1 MYTAHFGLNGIP
13 FALTPNSQLLYF
25 SERHRAALDH
35 LNYGIHESSGV
46 AVLTSEAG
54 MGKTTLCHAV
64 IQQLPAN
71 IDAALIQTPPKN
83 ALAFFAALFK
93 KLHLNFSPKDSL
105 YTFIETFQSYLNTA
119 HAVGRRT
126 VLIVD
131 DAHTLSLEVLAELGP
146 LAAVDNAKLKILLI
160 GRSELTPLLKRDTA
174 RPLAQR
180 ITARYHLLPLSL
192 KETNAYIT
200 HRLTVSGARE
210 SLFTPAA
217 IKLIY
222 GYTKGVP
229 RAVNL
234 LCHHALTTAYLYKK
248 NPVDIPL
255 IYKAAQESRLEK
267 RGFSKRHWLIASL
280 SVLGLGVIGLWY
292 GNYLSAP
299 LSSEEITPPVKAAPP
314 PISSKVTPPT
324 ALKTET
330 AATTSKLAQLL
341 KDGQNDLQSAFVTLF
356 RYWQQDYQ
364 RSSGASPCERAASQ
378 GLACLYKTGTWED
391 IRRLNHPVILE
402 VSLDK
407 LKQSHIVVTQLQE
420 QRASLEIAGK
430 TQELSTSEISE
441 YWQGQFLILWKPPEL
456 PVKTLKVGMTGAP
469 ILWLRQ
475 QLDAIEGKKYNP
487 ATAAPRFDNALKNR
501 LIHFQQ
507 QQGLTAD
514 GTAGDS
520 TLLALSAHSPLAPL
534 LTPPK

>member
-13 FALTPNSQLLYF
+13 FALTPNSQLLYL

-46 AVLTSEAG
+46 AILTGDAG

-64 IQQLPAN
+64 IQQLPAH
-71 IDAALIQTPPKN
+71 IDAALIQTPPKS
-83 ALAFFAALFK
+83 ALALFAAIFK
-93 KLHLNFSPKDSL
+93 KLHLHFSPKNSL
-105 YTFIETFQSYLNTA
+105 YTFIETFQSYLQTA
-119 HAVGRRT
+119 QAVGRRT
-126 VLIVD
+126 ILIID
-131 DAHTLSLEVLAELGP
+131 DAHSLSLEVLAELGP
-146 LAAVDNAKLKILLI
+146 LAALDNAKLKILLI
-160 GRSELTPLLKRDTA
+160 GRSELTPLLKREAA

-192 KETNAYIT
+192 KETNAYIM
-200 HRLTVSGARE
+200 HRLNVSGTRE
-210 SLFTPAA
+210 ALFTPSA

-234 LCHHALTTAYLYKK
+234 LCHHALTSAYLYKK

-255 IYKAAQESRLEK
+255 IYKAAQESHLEK
-267 RGFSKRHWLIASL
+267 RVFSKHYVLLALLIILGIGISMFWYSHYIGVPL
-280 SVLGLGVIGLWY
+280 SVED
-292 GNYLSAP
+292 SA
-299 LSSEEITPPVKAAPP
+299 PPVKTASLVPA
-314 PISSKVTPPT
+314 VTTPPGPT
-324 ALKTET
+324 PKTET
-330 AATTSKLAQLL
+330 NAASKLAQLL
-341 KDGQNDLQSAFVTLF
+341 KDNPSDLQSAFITLF

-364 RSSGASPCERAASQ
+364 HSNGASPCERAASQ
-378 GLACLYKTGTWED
+378 GLACLYKTGTWDD

-420 QRASLEIAGK
+420 QQASIDVAGK
-430 TQELSTSEISE
+430 NQDITTREISE
-441 YWQGQFLILWKPPEL
+441 AWQGQFLILWQPPEL
-456 PVKTLKVGMTGAP
+456 PVKQLKVGMTGTP

-475 QLDAIEGKKYNP
+475 HLDAIEGKKYNP

-514 GTAGDS
+514 GTAGDT
-520 TLLALSAHSPLAPL
+520 TLLVLSAHSPTAPL
-534 LTPPK
+534 LTPRK